1 MGSNDAVP
9 SANDP
14 LPLLLQKPG
23 NIPESYAPSAS
34 PENFAGLTQEEMPS
48 GIFIQELRRF
58 SCAAHID
65 KYQSINMINTCLEF
79 RFLAAKCSSTSPNVS
94 LCLSVINLKLYF
106 IPNFSR
112 FPIVTKG

>member
-1 MGSNDAVP
+1 MGSNAAVP

-65 KYQSINMINTCLEF
+65 QYQLINRSMHAL
-79 RFLAAKCSSTSPNVS
+79 
-94 LCLSVINLKLYF
+94 NLDF
-106 IPNFSR
+106 
-112 FPIVTKG
+112 